1 MVSRIHGNCKEE
13 IKARLSRA
21 SRSACLLHKRTLGK
35 TKTRDSVKNIYIYIK
50 FICDPRFTLERTK
63 SIKERERERGRV
75 RREGKRES
83 RRPIDPGLNQSR
95 HCFSEDIHNYCLV
108 SVCEVHC
115 ALSPI
120 LQEGLFSI
128 STLKARLLKE
138 LLDHESRVPEW
149 LKSPSKS

>member
-63 SIKERERERGRV
+63 SIKEREREREGECGGRE
-75 RREGKRES
+75 RGS
-83 RRPIDPGLNQSR
+83 RDGP
-95 HCFSEDIHNYCLV
+95 
-108 SVCEVHC
+108 
-115 ALSPI
+115 
-120 LQEGLFSI
+120 
-128 STLKARLLKE
+128 STLALTRVAIALARTSTTIASYQCAKCIV
-138 LLDHESRVPEW
+138 H
-149 LKSPSKS
+149 